1 MRLSRLCTT
10 ALGAGLILAGTA
22 AHANSVAPAPAP
34 GASAVPPPANELRV
48 VGTNDAIAPS
58 DGPPDIAKAV
68 CKVEPDTGSRVKT
81 TKHCMSQ
88 RQSSAAGRSAAKKID
103 ENATVVS
110 FTD

>member
-1 MRLSRLCTT
+1 MRMSSLC
-10 ALGAGLILAGTA
+10 APAAGVCLMMASVV
-22 AHANSVAPAPAP
+22 AHANAAAPAPAAP
-34 GASAVPPPANELRV
+34 AVSPPANELRV
-48 VGTNDAIAPS
+48 VGTKDTVATS
-58 DGPPDIAKAV
+58 DGPPDLDKVV
-68 CKVEPDTGSRVKT
+68 CKVEPDTGSRIKT

>member
-1 MRLSRLCTT
+1 MWLCSLR
-10 ALGAGLILAGTA
+10 AAVASICLILVGAA
-22 AHANSVAPAPAP
+22 AHANSVATSSAP
-34 GASAVPPPANELRV
+34 GANAVPPPANELRV
-48 VGTNDAIAPS
+48 VGTKEAIATS
-58 DGPPDIAKAV
+58 DGAPDIDKVV
-68 CKVEPDTGSRVKT
+68 CKVEPDTGSRIKT